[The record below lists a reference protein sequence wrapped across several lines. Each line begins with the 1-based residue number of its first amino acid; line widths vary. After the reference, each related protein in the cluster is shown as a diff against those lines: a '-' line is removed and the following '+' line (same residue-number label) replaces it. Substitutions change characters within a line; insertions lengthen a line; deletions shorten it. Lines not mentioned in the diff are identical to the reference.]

1 MKIFSFNTFFGLEQE
16 LTEHPETVIFAAMFL
31 PLTVAVLLIPIAWI
45 FRKLKLNMY
54 LIQALYYSLIF
65 TFILGAIAI
74 FVLFL
79 TTDRNG
85 VKLAYC
91 WLAIFIGMLTFSIVN
106 TSTLNKM
113 FTDWGKIIKA
123 KK

>member
-1 MKIFSFNTFFGLEQE
+1 MKIFSFNAFFGLEQE

-31 PLTVAVLLIPIAWI
+31 PLILAVLLMPIAWI
-45 FRKLKLNMY
+45 FRKLKLNSY
-54 LIQALYYSLIF
+54 LIHVFCYTLLF
-65 TFILGAIAI
+65 TFVLGAIAI

-85 VKLAYC
+85 IKLAWC
-91 WLAIFIGMLTFSIVN
+91 WLVIFLGMFTFALIN

-113 FTDWGKIIKA
+113 FTDWGKTIKA